1 MKLML
6 IFTLLTSGLNAFS
19 ATQISEA
26 CEAKL
31 INSAQKIM
39 SNAGE
44 ITEIETMRENQFVIT
59 YDRKDSC
66 YGSIYA
72 EIVPGS
78 CEIVSMEEPYWPRCN

>member
-1 MKLML
+1 MFALVTS
-6 IFTLLTSGLNAFS
+6 TLSAFS
-19 ATQISEA
+19 ATQLSEK

-39 SNAGE
+39 SKDGE
-44 ITEIETMRENQFVIT
+44 ITEIEAMDEKQFVIT

-72 EIVPGS
+72 EIVPES
-78 CEIVSMEEPYWPRCN
+78 CEIISMNEPYWPRCN